1 MLSNN
6 DIINEKN
13 NSFEKINTNTNI
25 TSRRQNLLDNMIITN
40 SNIKLDFEK
49 DANNNS
55 NSLPSKEE
63 QDEEQSSQN
72 KSNDKEKEDDNNS
85 LTFDKEDDE
94 NSMDNIEED
103 KNEKEKEKKLDFL
116 YHKYINSY
124 RKKKYDDII
133 KDISNKKNLFN
144 KKSPMSFNIFLLKLK
159 CLLKGLKNEFI
170 ELIQLKNLKNNYL
183 EISKMIHKI
192 LKEFKAISS
201 IIDSDNKRNYEQI
214 TQIYCKFMLYLSLIS
229 KLKEEY
235 IKSFEY
241 LILGINSLRIYFIK
255 QGTAL
260 DIKTYSIYSKI
271 LLLVINQLIGDNNY
285 SKALQYCN
293 LNFKVLEVVFKFM
306 KTKNIKQKHH
316 LKFLDYIG
324 YNYLYIGLCLEQ
336 NDDMNY
342 KKCFEAYR
350 QANYFLKKE
359 ENVNDKNI
367 FKHVL
372 VINAENENINL
383 FLSEILIEKYKKK
396 FEEEKLKKELALK
409 QYIKQKFHLNSDK
422 NKKVKIN
429 INDLHKDIKKYI
441 PIEKSI
447 YKNILTSNAQNN
459 IEKLDNELISVIYK
473 QSKNNN
479 GSKRPLSNSIKKN
492 LCNLKVYNILMS
504 DRFREYVIKNKNFEF
519 NNPIKEKQ
527 SIENLQRYLNNKIE
541 ICVRA
546 ESPPPLKDI
555 SNSQSKNSN
564 INLNKINLVD
574 DKNIFKNKLH
584 KNNRNNHKKVKILAK
599 NVSSLVNKNENNKNN
614 MTYSNSLLFISTLSK
629 KNDTNNNN
637 HVNKNANKKNTYKS
651 KLLFN
656 TKKSKINNSQLNV
669 ISQALKDTF
678 SQRKNQD
685 INTIKKINKYTKV
698 NSNKNITESKS
709 PKIPFNLRKLRI
721 KSPFLKNTDSLL
733 QNDFERQY
741 LDKNLLSKK
750 YFKKFFYLDSLTSK
764 ELSFQKRMLDLKDNN
779 SKLYFG
785 DHKKELKNDGKMSR
799 EEAYKKYLELNNKAI
814 NEIKK
819 VQIDDYPNEKCDA
832 NLFDNNKS
840 VLKVL
845 NKYILASKEKKIK
858 KIKVY
863 SESYKNIKLNNENKI
878 LSLNDG
884 IKELNLVISFKNKK
898 LQNHNNIKNYD

>member
-1 MLSNN
+1 MFSNN

-13 NSFEKINTNTNI
+13 NSYENINTNTNI
-25 TSRRQNLLDNMIITN
+25 TSRKHNLLDNMIITS
-40 SNIKLDFEK
+40 SNIKIDIEK
-49 DANNNS
+49 DVNNNNNS
-55 NSLPSKEE
+55 LSLKED
-63 QDEEQSSQN
+63 QNEEQSNQN
-72 KSNDKEKEDDNNS
+72 KSNDNEKEDENDNNL

-103 KNEKEKEKKLDFL
+103 KNEEEKEKKLDFL

-124 RKKKYDDII
+124 KKKKYDDII
-133 KDISNKKNLFN
+133 KDIANKKNIFN
-144 KKSPMSFNIFLLKLK
+144 KKSPMSFNIYLLKLK
-159 CLLKGLKNEFI
+159 CLLKGLKKEFI
-170 ELIQLKNLKNNYL
+170 ELIQLKNEKNNFL

-201 IIDSDNKRNYEQI
+201 LIDSDNKRNYEQI
-214 TQIYCKFMLYLSLIS
+214 TQIYCKFMFYLSLIY

-235 IKSFEY
+235 IKSFQY
-241 LILGINSLRIYFIK
+241 LILGINSLKIYFIK

-260 DIKTYSIYSKI
+260 DIKTYSIYSKM
-271 LLLVINQLIGDNNY
+271 LLLLINQLIGDNNY

-293 LNFKVLEVVFKFM
+293 LYFKVLEVVFKFM
-306 KTKNIKQKHH
+306 KTKNIKQKQH

-336 NDDMNY
+336 NDDINY
-342 KKCFEAYR
+342 QKCFEAYR

-359 ENVNDKNI
+359 ENINDKNI
-367 FKHVL
+367 FKLVL
-372 VINAENENINL
+372 GINAENENINL

-409 QYIKQKFHLNSDK
+409 QYIKQKYHLNKDK
-422 NKKVKIN
+422 SKKVKIN
-429 INDLHKDIKKYI
+429 INDLHKDINKYI
-441 PIEKSI
+441 PIENSI
-447 YKNILTSNAQNN
+447 YKNILTSNVQNN

-492 LCNLKVYNILMS
+492 LCNIKVYNILMS

-541 ICVRA
+541 ICMGV
-546 ESPPPLKDI
+546 ESPPPVKDI
-555 SNSQSKNSN
+555 SNSQTKNSN
-564 INLNKINLVD
+564 INLNKINLGD

-584 KNNRNNHKKVKILAK
+584 KKNRNNHKKVILTK
-599 NVSSLVNKNENNKNN
+599 NVSSLFDKNENNKNST
-614 MTYSNSLLFISTLSK
+614 TYSNSLLFKSPLIK
-629 KNDTNNNN
+629 KIDTNNN
-637 HVNKNANKKNTYKS
+637 HLNKNANKKNFYKS

-656 TKKSKINNSQLNV
+656 TKKSKKNNSQLNL
-669 ISQALKDTF
+669 ISQTLKENF
-678 SQRKNQD
+678 SPKKYQD
-685 INTIKKINKYTKV
+685 ISTIKKINKYNKV

-741 LDKNLLSKK
+741 LDKHLLSKK

-764 ELSFQKRMLDLKDNN
+764 ELSFQKKMLDLKDNN

-785 DHKKELKNDGKMSR
+785 DHKKELKNDGKMAR
-799 EEAYKKYLELNNKAI
+799 EEAYKKYLELNNKAM

-819 VQIDDYPNEKCDA
+819 AQIDDYQNEQIDV
-832 NLFDNNKS
+832 NIFDKNNN
-840 VLKVL
+840 VLKVF

-858 KIKVY
+858 KIKIY

-878 LSLNDG
+878 LSLNDS

-898 LQNHNNIKNYD
+898 IQNHNNIKNYD